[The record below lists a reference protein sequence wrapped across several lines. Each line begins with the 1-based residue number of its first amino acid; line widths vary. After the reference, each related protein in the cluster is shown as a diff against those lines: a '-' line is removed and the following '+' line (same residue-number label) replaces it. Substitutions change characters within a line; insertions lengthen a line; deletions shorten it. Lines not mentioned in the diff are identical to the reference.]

1 MTIVLKN
8 KASLKFDEFIFQCAI
23 GKKGLIKNKI
33 EGDMCTPHGTFGL
46 GPVFYR
52 SDRVKIKTKL
62 RKIEIKK
69 GMAWC
74 DNPKSKYYNK
84 LIFTK
89 RSKETLMRKDHL
101 YDIVVF
107 VKYNS
112 TRVKKNK
119 GSAIFIHVA
128 RKNYSP
134 TKGCVALNVK
144 NLKNLLNKINLKTK
158 IKITI

>member
-1 MTIVLKN
+1 MILVNSKGWLIHN
-8 KASLKFDEFIFQCAI
+8 KKRYKCAL
-23 GKKGLIKNKI
+23 GKKGISKNKR

-89 RSKETLMRKDHL
+89 KSKETLMRKDHL
-101 YDIVVF
+101 YDLVVF

-158 IKITI
+158 IKITF

>member
-1 MTIVLKN
+1 MRTIRGPIQHKN
-8 KASLKFDEFIFQCAI
+8 QITIKYIHKINNIF
-23 GKKGLIKNKI
+23 N
-33 EGDMCTPHGTFGL
+33 
-46 GPVFYR
+46 
-52 SDRVKIKTKL
+52 
-62 RKIEIKK
+62 
-69 GMAWC
+69 
-74 DNPKSKYYNK
+74 YYNK

-89 RSKETLMRKDHL
+89 RSKEMLMRKDHL

-119 GSAIFIHVA
+119 GSAIFINVA

-158 IKITI
+158 IKITF

>member
-1 MTIVLKN
+1 MILVNSKGWLIHN
-8 KASLKFDEFIFQCAI
+8 KKHYKCAL
-23 GKKGLIKNKI
+23 GKKGITKNKR

-52 SDRVKIKTKL
+52 SDRVQIKTKL
-62 RKIEIKK
+62 KKIEIKK

-84 LIFTK
+84 LIYTK

-112 TRVKKNK
+112 NRVKRTRAVQYLFTSQEKT
-119 GSAIFIHVA
+119 I
-128 RKNYSP
+128 
-134 TKGCVALNVK
+134 ALQKVV
-144 NLKNLLNKINLKTK
+144 
-158 IKITI
+158 

>member
-1 MTIVLKN
+1 MNFVFFSKSELHLIREKN
-8 KASLKFDEFIFQCAI
+8 ITENVIAALNE
-23 GKKGLIKNKI
+23 L
-33 EGDMCTPHGTFGL
+33 T
-46 GPVFYR
+46 
-52 SDRVKIKTKL
+52 KT

-89 RSKETLMRKDHL
+89 RSKEMLMRKDHL

-144 NLKNLLNKINLKTK
+144 NLKNNENGKIIKNEKLKNGKNVK
-158 IKITI
+158 IEMRSFGTLK

>member
-1 MTIVLKN
+1 M
-8 KASLKFDEFIFQCAI
+8 SF
-23 GKKGLIKNKI
+23 
-33 EGDMCTPHGTFGL
+33 
-46 GPVFYR
+46 
-52 SDRVKIKTKL
+52 L

-107 VKYNS
+107 VKCNS

-119 GSAIFIHVA
+119 GSAIFIHIS
-128 RKNYSP
+128 KNNYKD
-134 TKGCVALNVK
+134 TLGCVALK
-144 NLKNLLNKINLKTK
+144 KRHLKKIQIILKKYTCF
-158 IKITI
+158 